1 MESPSRNSPAFSV
14 FRGPRCQTWKT
25 DTSLLGRGFAEQP
38 RRRWVCPRS
47 HCLRQ
52 RITAGVMSD
61 NPRTLVS
68 SRKGSDAD
76 VDFREL
82 RIKTRVEQGLP
93 DGLPREVVD
102 QVVQLT
108 RLCARS
114 AGARSEG
121 PEYGMESVDG
131 SEEADRVRPAPLAW
145 SDHRG

>member
-1 MESPSRNSPAFSV
+1 M
-14 FRGPRCQTWKT
+14 
-25 DTSLLGRGFAEQP
+25 
-38 RRRWVCPRS
+38 
-47 HCLRQ
+47 RQ

-121 PEYGMESVDG
+121 PEDGMDSVDG
-131 SEEADRVRPAPLAW
+131 SEEADRVRPAPVAW